1 MSEKPLTP
9 DESKIPALKRQI
21 QDHMAQIGPIES
33 KDFLS
38 LRGRFARYLAG
49 GLADIFLLGLLSF
62 SRRIDSRREAP
73 DTTLRLL
80 SGVDAV
86 QINNPPPP
94 PPPEPPPPPPKTPP
108 LPKLD
113 IEIKPLNLVL
123 QFID

>member
-9 DESKIPALKRQI
+9 DESMIPALMRQI
-21 QDHMAQIGPIES
+21 QEHMAHIGPIES

-49 GLADIFLLGLLSF
+49 GLAAIFLLGLLSF
-62 SRRIDSRREAP
+62 SRWIDSRREAP

-94 PPPEPPPPPPKTPP
+94 PPPKPPSPPKPP
-108 LPKLD
+108 LAAEKAS
-113 IEIKPLNLVL
+113 
-123 QFID
+123 